1 MATFELLVEVRRR
14 EGIADP
20 EGATVQ
26 RALPALG
33 FDTVRRVRM
42 GRAIRV
48 EVEATDEPA
57 ARAVGVSLANRLLAN
72 PVMEDGEILACRAL
86 PAVADAARGAGEPR

>member
-1 MATFELLVEVRRR
+1 MALFELLVEVRLR

-33 FDTVRRVRM
+33 FDSVHRVRM
-42 GRAIRV
+42 GKAVRV
-48 EVEATDEPA
+48 EVEAPDEPT
-57 ARAVGVSLANRLLAN
+57 ARAIGASLASQLLSN
-72 PVMEDGEILACRAL
+72 PVMEDSEILACRAL
-86 PAVADAARGAGEPR
+86 TVGSGL